1 MPPKDP
7 APTEDLLQIQ
17 IAIELDRGRKVAE
30 IASEFHVPEKKVR
43 NIARNAGLLESKKST
58 SARKRLSEEEKEVL
72 LGRIE
77 AGEDPEELASGVGI
91 KTSTLL
97 RWCKV
102 KGIEVPRRLEQL
114 SQKERKEIREMLEEY
129 SWKEVARA
137 YRLSLEALEALK
149 EPAYRKLDSCVL
161 AFLFELFKENPKISD
176 SKVLESASQ
185 LGIEVTKEEVE
196 SYRKRLR
203 DMKRI

>member
-30 IASEFHVPEKKVR
+30 IASEFQVPEKKVR
-43 NIARNAGLLESKKST
+43 SIARNAGLLESKKNT

-129 SWKEVARA
+129 SWKEVAQA

-149 EPAYRKLDSCVL
+149 EPAYRKLDSSVL

>member
-97 RWCKV
+97 RWCKL
-102 KGIEVPRRLEQL
+102 KEIEVPRRLEQL

-149 EPAYRKLDSCVL
+149 EPAYRKLDSSVL

>member
-1 MPPKDP
+1 MPLKDP

-43 NIARNAGLLESKKST
+43 NIARNAGLLESKKSS

-102 KGIEVPRRLEQL
+102 KGIEIPRRLEQL

-137 YRLSLEALEALK
+137 YRLSLEALEILK
-149 EPAYRKLDSCVL
+149 EPAYRKLDSSVL

>member
-43 NIARNAGLLESKKST
+43 NIARNAGLVESKKSS

-102 KGIEVPRRLEQL
+102 KGIEIPRRLEQI

-129 SWKEVARA
+129 SWKEVAQA

-149 EPAYRKLDSCVL
+149 EPAYRKLDSSVL

>member
-43 NIARNAGLLESKKST
+43 NIARNAGLLESKKSS
-58 SARKRLSEEEKEVL
+58 SARKHLSEEEKEVL

-102 KGIEVPRRLEQL
+102 KGIE
-114 SQKERKEIREMLEEY
+114 
-129 SWKEVARA
+129 
-137 YRLSLEALEALK
+137 ALEALK
-149 EPAYRKLDSCVL
+149 EPAYRKLDSSVL

-185 LGIEVTKEEVE
+185 LGIEVTKEEVG

>member
-30 IASEFHVPEKKVR
+30 IASEFQVTEKKVR
-43 NIARNAGLLESKKST
+43 NIARNAGLVESKKSS

-129 SWKEVARA
+129 SWKEVARS
-137 YRLSLEALEALK
+137 YRLSLEALEVLK
-149 EPAYRKLDSCVL
+149 EPAYRKLDSSVL

>member
-43 NIARNAGLLESKKST
+43 NIARNAGLLESKKSS

-102 KGIEVPRRLEQL
+102 KGIEIPRRLEQL
-114 SQKERKEIREMLEEY
+114 SQKECKEIREMLEEY
-129 SWKEVARA
+129 SWKEVAQA

-149 EPAYRKLDSCVL
+149 EPAYRKLDSSVL

>member
-114 SQKERKEIREMLEEY
+114 TQKERKEIREMLEEY

-149 EPAYRKLDSCVL
+149 EPAYRKLDSSVL

>member
-30 IASEFHVPEKKVR
+30 LASEFHVPEKKVR
-43 NIARNAGLLESKKST
+43 NIARNAGLVESKKST

-149 EPAYRKLDSCVL
+149 EPAYRKLDSSVL

>member
-30 IASEFHVPEKKVR
+30 IASEFQVPEKKVCK
-43 NIARNAGLLESKKST
+43 IARNAGLLESNKST

-129 SWKEVARA
+129 SWKEVAQA

-149 EPAYRKLDSCVL
+149 VPAYRKLDSSVL

>member
-30 IASEFHVPEKKVR
+30 IASEFQVPEKKVL
-43 NIARNAGLLESKKST
+43 NIARNAGLLESKKSS

-129 SWKEVARA
+129 SWKEVARS

-149 EPAYRKLDSCVL
+149 EPAYRKLDSSVL

>member
-7 APTEDLLQIQ
+7 ASTEDLLQIQ

-43 NIARNAGLLESKKST
+43 NIARNAGLLESKKSS

-102 KGIEVPRRLEQL
+102 KGIEIPRRLEQL

-149 EPAYRKLDSCVL
+149 EPAYRKLDSSVL

>member
-43 NIARNAGLLESKKST
+43 NIARNAGLVESKKST

-137 YRLSLEALEALK
+137 YRLSLEALEILK
-149 EPAYRKLDSCVL
+149 EPAYRKLDSSVL

>member
-58 SARKRLSEEEKEVL
+58 SARKSLSEEEKEVL

-129 SWKEVARA
+129 SWKEVAQA

-149 EPAYRKLDSCVL
+149 EPAYRKLDSSVL

-176 SKVLESASQ
+176 SKVLESASH

>member
-17 IAIELDRGRKVAE
+17 IAIELDRGRKVSE

-43 NIARNAGLLESKKST
+43 SIARNAGLLESKKSS

-129 SWKEVARA
+129 SWKEVAQA

-149 EPAYRKLDSCVL
+149 EPAYRKLDSSVL

>member
-58 SARKRLSEEEKEVL
+58 SARKHLSEEEKEVL

-102 KGIEVPRRLEQL
+102 KGIEIPRRLEQL

-129 SWKEVARA
+129 SWKEVAQA

-149 EPAYRKLDSCVL
+149 EPAYRKLDSSVL

>member
-43 NIARNAGLLESKKST
+43 NIARNAGLVESKKST

-129 SWKEVARA
+129 SWKEVAQA
-137 YRLSLEALEALK
+137 YRLSLEALETLK
-149 EPAYRKLDSCVL
+149 EPAYRKLDSSVL

-176 SKVLESASQ
+176 SKVLESAGQ
-185 LGIEVTKEEVE
+185 LGIEVTEEEVG

>member
-30 IASEFHVPEKKVR
+30 IASEIHVPEKKVR
-43 NIARNAGLLESKKST
+43 NIARNAGLLESKKSS

-97 RWCKV
+97 RWCKG

-129 SWKEVARA
+129 SWKEVALA
-137 YRLSLEALEALK
+137 YRLSLEALEILK
-149 EPAYRKLDSCVL
+149 EPAYRKLDSSVL

>member
-137 YRLSLEALEALK
+137 YRLSLEALEVLK
-149 EPAYRKLDSCVL
+149 EPAYRKLDSSVL

>member
-43 NIARNAGLLESKKST
+43 NIARNAGLLESKKSS

-102 KGIEVPRRLEQL
+102 KGIEIPRRLEQL

-129 SWKEVARA
+129 SWKEVAQA

-149 EPAYRKLDSCVL
+149 EPAYRKLDSSVL

>member
-30 IASEFHVPEKKVR
+30 IASEFQVHEKKVR

-129 SWKEVARA
+129 SWKEVAQA

-149 EPAYRKLDSCVL
+149 EPAYRKLDSSVL

>member
-43 NIARNAGLLESKKST
+43 NIARNAGLVESKKSS

-102 KGIEVPRRLEQL
+102 KGIEIPRRLEQL

-149 EPAYRKLDSCVL
+149 EPAYRKLDSSVL

>member
-30 IASEFHVPEKKVR
+30 IASEFQVPEKNVR

-137 YRLSLEALEALK
+137 YRCLL
-149 EPAYRKLDSCVL
+149 YT
-161 AFLFELFKENPKISD
+161 SD
-176 SKVLESASQ
+176 AADE
-185 LGIEVTKEEVE
+185 
-196 SYRKRLR
+196 
-203 DMKRI
+203 

>member
-30 IASEFHVPEKKVR
+30 IASEFQVLEKKVR
-43 NIARNAGLLESKKST
+43 NIARNAGLLESKKSS

-129 SWKEVARA
+129 SWKEVAQA

-149 EPAYRKLDSCVL
+149 EPAYRKLDSSVL

>member
-43 NIARNAGLLESKKST
+43 NIARNAGLVESKKSSST
-58 SARKRLSEEEKEVL
+58 RKRLSEEEKEVL

-129 SWKEVARA
+129 SWKEVAQA
-137 YRLSLEALEALK
+137 YRLSLEALETLK
-149 EPAYRKLDSCVL
+149 EPAYRKLDSSVL

>member
-43 NIARNAGLLESKKST
+43 NIARNAGLLESKKSS
-58 SARKRLSEEEKEVL
+58 SARKHLSEEEKEVL

-77 AGEDPEELASGVGI
+77 AGVDPEELASGVGI

-137 YRLSLEALEALK
+137 YRLSLEALEILK
-149 EPAYRKLDSCVL
+149 EPAYRKLDSSVL

>member
-1 MPPKDP
+1 MPPKGP
-7 APTEDLLQIQ
+7 TPTEDLLQLQ

-43 NIARNAGLLESKKST
+43 NIARNAGLLESKKSS
-58 SARKRLSEEEKEVL
+58 SARKHFSEEEKEFL
-72 LGRIE
+72 LSRIE

-129 SWKEVARA
+129 SWKEVAQA
-137 YRLSLEALEALK
+137 YRLSLEALETLK
-149 EPAYRKLDSCVL
+149 EPAYRKLDSSVL

>member
-129 SWKEVARA
+129 SWKEVAQA

-149 EPAYRKLDSCVL
+149 EPAYRKLDSSVL

-176 SKVLESASQ
+176 SKVLESANQ

>member
-17 IAIELDRGRKVAE
+17 IAIELDRGRKFVE
-30 IASEFHVPEKKVR
+30 IASEFQVPEKKVR

-77 AGEDPEELASGVGI
+77 AGEDPEELASGVGV

-102 KGIEVPRRLEQL
+102 KGIEIPRRLEQL

-129 SWKEVARA
+129 SWKEVAQA
-137 YRLSLEALEALK
+137 YFLSLEVLEALK
-149 EPAYRKLDSCVL
+149 EPAYRKLDSSVL

>member
-43 NIARNAGLLESKKST
+43 NIARNAGLLESKKSS
-58 SARKRLSEEEKEVL
+58 SARKHLSEEEKEVL

-149 EPAYRKLDSCVL
+149 EPAYRKLDSSVL

>member
-43 NIARNAGLLESKKST
+43 NIARNAGLLESQKSS

-129 SWKEVARA
+129 SWKEVAQA

-149 EPAYRKLDSCVL
+149 EPAYRKLDSSVL

>member
-43 NIARNAGLLESKKST
+43 NIARNAGLLESKKSS

-102 KGIEVPRRLEQL
+102 KGIEIPRRLEQI

-129 SWKEVARA
+129 SWKEVAQA

-149 EPAYRKLDSCVL
+149 EPAYRKLDSSVL

-185 LGIEVTKEEVE
+185 LGIEVTTEEVG

>member
-30 IASEFHVPEKKVR
+30 IASEFQVPEKKVR
-43 NIARNAGLLESKKST
+43 SIARNAGLLESKKNT
-58 SARKRLSEEEKEVL
+58 SARKHLSEEEKEVL

-129 SWKEVARA
+129 SWKEVAQA
-137 YRLSLEALEALK
+137 YRLSLEALEILK
-149 EPAYRKLDSCVL
+149 EPAYRKLDSSVL

>member
-43 NIARNAGLLESKKST
+43 NIARNAGLLESNKST
-58 SARKRLSEEEKEVL
+58 SVRKRLSEEEKEVL

-129 SWKEVARA
+129 SWKEVAQA
-137 YRLSLEALEALK
+137 YRLSLEALEVLK
-149 EPAYRKLDSCVL
+149 EPAYRKLDSYVL

>member
-1 MPPKDP
+1 MPTKDP

-102 KGIEVPRRLEQL
+102 KGIEVPRRLEKL

-137 YRLSLEALEALK
+137 YRLSLEALEILK
-149 EPAYRKLDSCVL
+149 EPAYRKLDSSVL

>member
-30 IASEFHVPEKKVR
+30 IASEFQVPEIKVR
-43 NIARNAGLLESKKST
+43 NIARNAGLLESQKST

-137 YRLSLEALEALK
+137 YRLSLEALEILK
-149 EPAYRKLDSCVL
+149 EPAYRKLDSSVL

>member
-17 IAIELDRGRKVAE
+17 IAIDLDRGRKVAE

-129 SWKEVARA
+129 SWKEVAQA
-137 YRLSLEALEALK
+137 YRLSLEALEILK
-149 EPAYRKLDSCVL
+149 EPAYRKLDSSVL

>member
-17 IAIELDRGRKVAE
+17 IAIELDRDGKSRKSRLNSKFLKKRYETSPAMQ
-30 IASEFHVPEKKVR
+30 ACLNPKKLLCEK
-43 NIARNAGLLESKKST
+43 T
-58 SARKRLSEEEKEVL
+58 LSEEEKEVL

-114 SQKERKEIREMLEEY
+114 TQKERKEIRNARRVFLEE
-129 SWKEVARA
+129 VAQA

-149 EPAYRKLDSCVL
+149 EPAYRKLDSSVL

-176 SKVLESASQ
+176 PKVLKAPVNQ
-185 LGIEVTKEEVE
+185 G
-196 SYRKRLR
+196 LR
-203 DMKRI
+203 